1 MKKLVLLVAVIA
13 SVSMFSCTGT
23 QEGSAS
29 TDTTAVDTTAA
40 VEQVDSTAADSTK
53 AEAAPAEEAKAD
65 AAAPAVDPAAEAQKT
80 DSVAK

>member
-29 TDTTAVDTTAA
+29 TDTTAVDTAA
-40 VEQVDSTAADSTK
+40 VEQVDTTAADSTK
-53 AEAAPAEEAKAD
+53 AEAAPVEEAKAD
-65 AAAPAVDPAAEAQKT
+65 AAAPAVDPAAEKA

>member
-40 VEQVDSTAADSTK
+40 VE
-53 AEAAPAEEAKAD
+53 AD